1 VKAVPVVYVSCGQYK
16 LYNRQVPLLKMLSL
30 KQYLVNNATAVVE
43 GDGGKVKAFAV
54 DVVGNVVG

>member
-1 VKAVPVVYVSCGQYK
+1 
-16 LYNRQVPLLKMLSL
+16 MLSL

-43 GDGGKVKAFAV
+43 GDGGKAFAV

>member
-1 VKAVPVVYVSCGQYK
+1 
-16 LYNRQVPLLKMLSL
+16 MLSL